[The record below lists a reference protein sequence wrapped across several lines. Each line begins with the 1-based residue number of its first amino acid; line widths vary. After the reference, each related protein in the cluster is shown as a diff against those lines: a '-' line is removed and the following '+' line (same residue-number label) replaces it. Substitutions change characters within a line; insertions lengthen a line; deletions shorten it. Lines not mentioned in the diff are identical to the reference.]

1 MGNSPRSISARTA
14 WSAEAVSGTA
24 VEALVRREDI
34 VVLAALVV
42 LIVLAWLALFT
53 GAGTGM
59 DPFAMT
65 GWLLP
70 VTQPAAAPAW
80 TLSYWLIVFFMWA
93 AMMVAMMLPSAS
105 PMVLLFARVAR
116 QAEAQGHD
124 LRARAAIPAFA
135 SGYLAIWILFSL
147 LAVMVQWGLE
157 RLGALSAMM
166 SLSAGL
172 LSGSLL
178 IAAGLYQFT
187 PFKAACLT
195 HCRTQASFLAA
206 HWRKGVGG
214 AWRMGLTHGLYCL
227 GCCAVLM
234 GLLFVGGVMNLIW
247 VAALTLLVAVEKLA
261 PFGAAA
267 AKTVGAILIAGGVAL
282 VLGAW

>member
-1 MGNSPRSISARTA
+1 
-14 WSAEAVSGTA
+14 VSGTA
-24 VEALVRREDI
+24 VEALLRREDI

-70 VTQPAAAPAW
+70 VAAAPAW

-116 QAEAQGHD
+116 QAEAKGHD

-178 IAAGLYQFT
+178 IAAGLYQLT

-195 HCRTQASFLAA
+195 HCRTPASFLAA
-206 HWRKGVGG
+206 HRRKGVGG

-282 VLGAW
+282 VLAAW